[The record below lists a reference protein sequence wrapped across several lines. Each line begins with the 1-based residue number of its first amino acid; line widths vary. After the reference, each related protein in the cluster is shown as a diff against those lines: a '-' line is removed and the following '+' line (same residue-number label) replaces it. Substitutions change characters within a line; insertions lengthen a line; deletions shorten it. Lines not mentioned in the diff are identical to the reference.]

1 MMSENSL
8 FLRQVQLKL
17 DDALSHLFEA
27 QVLPEAFGHSA
38 QLFDA
43 MHYSLTNG
51 GKRLRAAL
59 FVAAFEAV
67 SSTQF
72 PDQLMMV
79 AMAIEA
85 LHAYSLVHDDL
96 PAMDDDDLRRGK
108 ATCHIAYDEATA
120 ILVGDAL
127 QTLAFELIAETETL
141 TDTQRLQMIRTLAKA
156 SGAQGMVLGQALDL
170 YAEQKSLTL
179 DQLSTIHRLKTG
191 ALIRASVQLG
201 AIAANATT
209 KQLKALEDYAE
220 HLGLA
225 FQIQDDILDVE
236 GDTDTLGK
244 PQGADQALN
253 KSTYP
258 ELLGL
263 NQAKQKARD
272 TAQLAKAALQPLP
285 EKSTLA
291 ALVNFA
297 VKRTF

>member
-17 DDALSHLFEA
+17 DDALSHLFEE

-43 MHYSLTNG
+43 MQYSLTNG

-127 QTLAFELIAETETL
+127 QSLAFELIAETETL
-141 TDTQRLQMIRTLAKA
+141 TYTQRLQMIRTLAKA

-170 YAEQKSLTL
+170 YAEQKSLSL
-179 DQLSTIHRLKTG
+179 GQLSTIHRLKTG

-263 NQAKQKARD
+263 NEAKQKARD
-272 TAQLAKAALQPLP
+272 TAQLAKAALQALP
-285 EKSTLA
+285 KKSTLT